1 MGLMG
6 NKGGLLVH
14 FNLYGKVFA
23 VLCVHLKAGAFK
35 GRQRTEMMAKILK
48 SVSQNGIEVD
58 ASADFTIIV
67 GDMNYR
73 FKTTYQNHIKNVLE
87 SHKLIKNLDEYC
99 DEKKLGKY
107 PHY

>member
-1 MGLMG
+1 MG
-6 NKGGLLVH
+6 NKGGLLIQ
-14 FNLYGKVFA
+14 FNLFGKQFA

-48 SVSQNGIEVD
+48 SIATTELEVD
-58 ASADFTIIV
+58 ATADFTFIV

-73 FKTTYQNHIKNVLE
+73 FKTSYQKHIKQVLQ

-99 DEKKLGKY
+99 DEKK
-107 PHY
+107 